1 MEALGEEHKVFVPA
15 TEEVAGSGHLGLAR
29 VLGDAGKVQLF
40 LLHVVAQSDVV
51 EVGRDVDESV
61 GHGRVLVL
69 RQHFIQ
75 KEAKPAGGRRGG
87 METAGA
93 RAAVNVFV

>member
-1 MEALGEEHKVFVPA
+1 METLGEEHKVFVPSA
-15 TEEVAGSGHLGLAR
+15 EEVAGSGHLGLAR
-29 VLGDAGKVQLF
+29 VLGDAGKAQLF

-51 EVGRDVDESV
+51 EVGRDVNESV

-75 KEAKPAGGRRGG
+75 EEMKPAGERGAKGRWNPQER
-87 METAGA
+87 ELL
-93 RAAVNVFV
+93 

>member
-1 MEALGEEHKVFVPA
+1 MFVPA
-15 TEEVAGSGHLGLAR
+15 AEEVACSGHLGFAR
-29 VLGDAGKVQLF
+29 VLGDAGKAQLF

-51 EVGRDVDESV
+51 KVGRDVDESV

-75 KEAKPAGGRRGG
+75 EEMKPAGGC
-87 METAGA
+87 GA
-93 RAAVNVFV
+93 KGKQNQQERELL